1 MTNDRHGES
10 CARDVG
16 ARVDESDTRIACS
29 DAASIEHHAATS
41 AITAA
46 TTAASGS
53 PVPAPGASMPE
64 NRGNPGRSERARR
77 ARPSKSNSASTDDDQ
92 TLTSDWDLY
101 QRRLLR
107 AFFREAGSLASR
119 YRVHGAD
126 LVAHV
131 RELSEPRL
139 ERGLLLKPVACVGDL
154 AVATACRLGRANAW
168 NELWIFAEPSLTRAA
183 FSRLPETLALTW
195 TRRYWTQLQR
205 STRVDGVGL
214 ARYDGSRPIRL
225 WMVEELMG
233 TLEAERAAGRITI
246 RREQLGRP
254 APLRLVGQQLA

>member
-16 ARVDESDTRIACS
+16 ARVDESESRIACTDVGAPGHPPES
-29 DAASIEHHAATS
+29 VASRAPAPTTLGASAETIVSTAENGRFAPRTERSRRSRAAAAT
-41 AITAA
+41 A
-46 TTAASGS
+46 
-53 PVPAPGASMPE
+53 MC
-64 NRGNPGRSERARR
+64 
-77 ARPSKSNSASTDDDQ
+77 DDQ
-92 TLTSDWDLY
+92 TLTSDWSEY

-107 AFFREAGSLASR
+107 AFFREAGPLAAR
-119 YRVHGAD
+119 YRVGGDD

-131 RELSEPRL
+131 RGLSQPRL
-139 ERGLLLKPVACVGDL
+139 DRGLLLKPVACVGDL
-154 AVATACRLGRANAW
+154 TAATACCLGRANAW
-168 NELWIFAEPSLTRAA
+168 NELWVFAEPNLTRAA

-195 TRRYWTQLQR
+195 TRRYWTQLVR
-205 STRVDGVGL
+205 ATRVDGAGL

-225 WMVEELMG
+225 WMVEELVG
-233 TLEAERAAGRITI
+233 TLEAEVAAGRITI